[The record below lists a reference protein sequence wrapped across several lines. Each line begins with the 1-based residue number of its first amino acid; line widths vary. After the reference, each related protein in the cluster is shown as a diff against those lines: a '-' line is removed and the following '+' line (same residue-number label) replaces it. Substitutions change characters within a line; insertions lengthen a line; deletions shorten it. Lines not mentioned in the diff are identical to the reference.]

1 MQYGVKKNHKNSQS
15 LTRRAFV
22 ADKMLLFGS
31 PANLALELWVWGEEE
46 KMCNFCTNC
55 AWFMEKLFGV
65 AHRVF
70 YSRMMNVQGLGK
82 ESGSKDDNLFGVC
95 IPD

>member
-1 MQYGVKKNHKNSQS
+1 
-15 LTRRAFV
+15 
-22 ADKMLLFGS
+22 
-31 PANLALELWVWGEEE
+31 
-46 KMCNFCTNC
+46 
-55 AWFMEKLFGV
+55 MEKLFGV

-82 ESGSKDDNLFGVC
+82 ESGSKDDNLLGVC